1 MNRGMKAL
9 KIFGMIVIGFILVW
23 AFVLATM
30 YLWNWL
36 IPSLFAGPVIT
47 FWQAAGLLALS
58 KILFGGFGKSGGH
71 GGQWKSRWKSR
82 WQEKWSSMTPEDQEH
97 FKQKMMRLK
106 YKMEDKWCG
115 PQGTSREESRKENSG
130 VDSGSSIV

>member
-1 MNRGMKAL
+1 MNRGMKAV
-9 KIFGMIVIGFILVW
+9 KILGMIVIGFILVW

-36 IPSLFAGPVIT
+36 IPTLFAGPVIS

-58 KILFGGFGKSGGH
+58 KILFGGFGKGSGH
-71 GGQWKSRWKSR
+71 SNHWKSRWKSR
-82 WQEKWSSMTPEDQEH
+82 WQEKWSHMTPEDQEH

-115 PQGTSREESRKENSG
+115 PQAKKAEEKPRENSG
-130 VDSGSSIV
+130 VDSGNSIV

>member
-1 MNRGMKAL
+1 MRGGMKAL
-9 KIFGMIVIGFILVW
+9 KILGMIVIGFILVW

-36 IPSLFAGPVIT
+36 VPTLFSGPVIT

-58 KILFGGFGKSGGH
+58 KILFGGFGKGGGH
-71 GGQWKSRWKSR
+71 GGHWKSRWKSN
-82 WQEKWSSMTPEDQEH
+82 WQEKWSSMTPEDQER

-106 YKMEDKWCG
+106 FKMEDKWCG
-115 PQGTSREESRKENSG
+115 PQGHKEETRKENSG